1 MCFSSWKSHLNH
13 ALPKYCLEEAQD
25 YSLHFCNPL
34 QIQQSCGK
42 KYNQIHPL
50 QLHFELFDAQCL
62 IQLKLLQ
69 QNERSKGKTFSEK
82 VSTLAKVCQARAL
95 QRNDFKQSPKGE
107 ESNIYNNI

>member
-1 MCFSSWKSHLNH
+1 MSHLNH
-13 ALPKYCLEEAQD
+13 TLPKYCLEEAQD

-62 IQLKLLQ
+62 IQLDITKPEIL
-69 QNERSKGKTFSEK
+69 G
-82 VSTLAKVCQARAL
+82 
-95 QRNDFKQSPKGE
+95 G
-107 ESNIYNNI
+107 YNA